1 MVAEYWYHVVHE
13 MGEND
18 CMKKDEHLLK
28 VFRRNLYEF
37 VLAVLEFLQHDFLG
51 MIFDLIAGVFGTWH
65 DRESMKE
72 QEKSEEQKA
81 GRIYEPDRKIKS

>member
-1 MVAEYWYHVVHE
+1 MCSQLRLSH
-13 MGEND
+13 
-18 CMKKDEHLLK
+18 
-28 VFRRNLYEF
+28 
-37 VLAVLEFLQHDFLG
+37 FLG